1 MGFFEL
7 NFDIIT
13 MLKIHTFVYT
23 KYIFMEKTRKL
34 IDVNSDVLRI
44 LEEEAKRQNRSLKS
58 LMEYT
63 LEDTARK
70 LASPSAEYKI
80 MMDDM
85 LKKLDAGK
93 LDFTPIDDLRA
104 KYGV

>member
-1 MGFFEL
+1 M

-58 LMEYT
+58 LME
-63 LEDTARK
+63 
-70 LASPSAEYKI
+70 
-80 MMDDM
+80 
-85 LKKLDAGK
+85 
-93 LDFTPIDDLRA
+93 
-104 KYGV
+104 